1 MVYNVGSKGNEEGM
15 PNRAEKDRGMKR
27 TELDTVALGKALATK
42 EVREAS
48 AALAPG
54 EHEVDLLVRIT
65 GSLKRGEDYEQNVVP
80 KVDWTSLCAVLLDG
94 KNPKEIAEA
103 VRLSLSDE
111 AKPKAKAVKTAAAAA
126 MLVLKGSTLTECNGK
141 VTTDLAVEVIEPQTV
156 DA

>member
-1 MVYNVGSKGNEEGM
+1 
-15 PNRAEKDRGMKR
+15 MKR
-27 TELDTVALGKALATK
+27 TELDTVALGKALASK

-48 AALAPG
+48 KALAPG

-65 GSLKRGEDYEQNVVP
+65 GSLKRGEDYSQNVVQ
-80 KVDWTSLCAVLLDG
+80 KVDWGSLCAVLLDG
-94 KNPKEIAEA
+94 KNAKEIAEA

-111 AKPKAKAVKTAAAAA
+111 AKAKAKEIKKAADAA

-141 VTTDLAVEVIEPQTV
+141 VTTDLAVEVIAPQTA